1 MSKRKICV
9 VTGTR
14 ADYGLLRWLLYDI
27 DADPDLE
34 LQLAV
39 TGMHLAPEFGET
51 VHTIES
57 DGFHASTR
65 IEMLLSSDTP
75 VGTAKSMGLGLI
87 GFADAFSRLDPDLV
101 VVLGDRFE
109 MWAAA
114 QAAFV
119 GRRVLAHIHG
129 GETTEGA
136 FDEGIR
142 HSLTKISHYHFVA
155 AEPYRDRVIQMG
167 EHPDRVFTVGAPGID
182 PVHRT
187 PLLDREA
194 LASSLEMPLQRPLF
208 AVTLHPAT
216 LDPMEAGTAADALID
231 ALDAFPDAHIV
242 VTEANADP
250 QGRAI
255 NRRMRTF
262 AKTRSNARVF
272 TSLGQKRYLSLV
284 READAVIGNSSSG
297 ILEAP
302 AFRTPTVNI
311 GSRQEGRLRAPSVV
325 DCTATPAAIVDAI
338 RTVLSPSFLAS
349 LPSSWSVYGEG
360 GTAVAIKEHL
370 KRVSIQDTVLRKSF
384 YDLDVNAPTS
394 A

>member
-14 ADYGLLRWLLYDI
+14 ADYGLLRWLLHDI
-27 DADPDLE
+27 DADPELE

-51 VHTIES
+51 VHAIEA
-57 DGFHASTR
+57 DGFDASAR

-119 GRRVLAHIHG
+119 GRRILAHIHG

-155 AEPYRDRVIQMG
+155 AEPYRDRVVQMG
-167 EHPDRVFTVGAPGID
+167 EHPDRVFTVGAPGLD
-182 PVHRT
+182 HVHRT
-187 PLLDREA
+187 PLLDRET
-194 LASSLEMPLQRPLF
+194 LAKSLDMSLERPLF
-208 AVTLHPAT
+208 VVTLHPAT
-216 LDPMEAGTAADALID
+216 LDTPDAESAADALIE
-231 ALDAFPDAHIV
+231 ALDTFPEAHIV

-255 NRRMRTF
+255 NRRMRSF
-262 AKTRSNARVF
+262 AESRRNTRVF
-272 TSLGQKRYLSLV
+272 TSLGQVRYLSLV
-284 READAVIGNSSSG
+284 QEADAVIGNSSSG

-311 GSRQEGRLRAPSVV
+311 GSRQKGRLRAPSVV
-325 DCTATPAAIVDAI
+325 DCAVDSDAIADAI
-338 RTVLSPSFLAS
+338 RTVLSSAFHAS

-360 GTAVAIKEHL
+360 GTAEAIKEHL
-370 KRVSIQDTVLRKSF
+370 KTVSLNNRVLQKSF
-384 YDLDVNAPTS
+384 YDLDVNAPTT